1 MIPGVDNA
9 TPHML
14 PLGRRLFDIRRLAD
28 VDGQFCLGPVMME
41 SQSVS
46 QSVCCR
52 GVCGQEPRRGGEA
65 GSATD
70 LVWSTLRV
78 VGA

>member
-1 MIPGVDNA
+1 VIPGVDNA

-14 PLGRRLFDIRRLAD
+14 PLGRRLFDIGRLAD

-46 QSVCCR
+46 HSIWR
-52 GVCGQEPRRGGEA
+52 LLLGTTGE
-65 GSATD
+65 S
-70 LVWSTLRV
+70 WERH
-78 VGA
+78 